1 MEDLFG
7 LNRGDWYESGVLQM
21 DGCVNLMKGAMVT
34 ADAVTTV
41 SPTYAAQL
49 RESAYAAGLDSV
61 VRSIQWK
68 FSGVLNGID
77 MVSYDPECDPNLPAR
92 YTAAESEG
100 KTLCKAA
107 LQQELGLAQEEGTPV
122 LSMVTRLVGHK
133 GVDLVCQA
141 LDGIMATGC
150 QLVVL
155 GSGDGGYEN
164 FFRHAQNRYPGRLC
178 AWIGYNEGLSRRIYA
193 GSDLFLMPSKSEPC
207 GLSQMIAMRYGAVPI
222 VRQTGGL
229 NDTVRSCQVGQ
240 PDGNGYVFAAYDEF
254 FSPSRQLQYV
264 EVTANDPSSISDFGQ
279 FYTDIYMAAFPDDNE
294 REGFDHFLKYLKNAV
309 DAREYRYHIILAK
322 DESGHVVGG
331 CVFNY
336 FKKSNTGVIEFLAVR
351 RDLQSGGIGTM
362 IYKHIAS
369 ILSEDAFRMS
379 GKPLDYICCE
389 IDSPEYSRAEIKKYL
404 YFWDK
409 NHFRHLDFSYVQ
421 PALSGDQEPVSGL
434 WFTISPQHASVSDIP
449 SRLVADILYDYVKF
463 AMGIA
468 DPDQNTEYRNMKE
481 ELLAHDSVDV
491 SRII

>member
-1 MEDLFG
+1 MKLLYVTSEAYPFCKTGGLADVAGSLPPALAAEGVETAVILPLYDKIGPQWREKMTFRRYIYVDLGWRHEYCGLFSLYDRGVTWYFVDNEKYFRRGRLYGEFDDGERFAFFSHAVIDLLPSLGWMPDILHCNDWQTALVPIYLKDAATRWWEIRHIRTVFTIHNIEYQGRYGSDSVDQLFG
-7 LNRGDWYESGVLQM
+7 LDRGWYD
-21 DGCVNLMKGAMVT
+21 DGTLRMNGDVNLMKGAMLM

-77 MVSYDPECDPNLPAR
+77 MVSYDPECDPDLPAR
-92 YTAAESEG
+92 YTAAEPEG

-240 PDGNGYVFAAYDEF
+240 PDGNGYVFAAYDAGAM
-254 FSPSRQLQYV
+254 LD
-264 EVTANDPSSISDFGQ
+264 TIGQ
-279 FYTDIYMAAFPDDNE
+279 AVGLYHGDA
-294 REGFDHFLKYLKNAV
+294 EGF
-309 DAREYRYHIILAK
+309 RM
-322 DESGHVVGG
+322 
-331 CVFNY
+331 
-336 FKKSNTGVIEFLAVR
+336 VR
-351 RDLQSGGIGTM
+351 RRGMEG
-362 IYKHIAS
+362 
-369 ILSEDAFRMS
+369 
-379 GKPLDYICCE
+379 
-389 IDSPEYSRAEIKKYL
+389 
-404 YFWDK
+404 
-409 NHFRHLDFSYVQ
+409 DFSWDRS
-421 PALSGDQEPVSGL
+421 AG
-434 WFTISPQHASVSDIP
+434 A
-449 SRLVADILYDYVKF
+449 
-463 AMGIA
+463 
-468 DPDQNTEYRNMKE
+468 YRNIYGK
-481 ELLAHDSVDV
+481 LLG
-491 SRII
+491 R